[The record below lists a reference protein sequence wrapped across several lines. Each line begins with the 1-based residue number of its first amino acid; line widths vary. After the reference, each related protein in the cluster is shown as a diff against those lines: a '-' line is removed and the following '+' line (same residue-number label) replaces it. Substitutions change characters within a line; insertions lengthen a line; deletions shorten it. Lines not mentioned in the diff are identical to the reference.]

1 MSQYWFK
8 PKTHGYGATP
18 SSWRGWAAVGI
29 YVAVIMAISLPLMA
43 WPTDMPASPR
53 IWQIVTWSIF
63 VAVLTLGFVRFTRA
77 KTDGQ
82 WKWRWGN

>member
-18 SSWRGWAAVGI
+18 SNWKGW
-29 YVAVIMAISLPLMA
+29 VATLLFALAIGM
-43 WPTDMPASPR
+43 
-53 IWQIVTWSIF
+53 F
-63 VAVLTLGFVRFTRA
+63 VALLMTSSGGNPPIETLLLWCAGVCILSIAFVALARA

-82 WKWRWGN
+82 WRWRWGK